1 MTIPPTAFYQNQLLT
16 FKTKS
21 YEREKETHP
30 GNRSESHRSRPDGLH
45 HRNHH
50 YELYGQRTTVLL
62 TPTLSTKLPAMN
74 QRGVFYATLLGEVGG
89 GVAVA
94 VGQDVGVGFLT
105 KSE

>member
-1 MTIPPTAFYQNQLLT
+1 
-16 FKTKS
+16 
-21 YEREKETHP
+21 
-30 GNRSESHRSRPDGLH
+30 
-45 HRNHH
+45 
-50 YELYGQRTTVLL
+50 
-62 TPTLSTKLPAMN
+62 MN